1 MSELFQAMNKN
12 NNQNQN
18 AMIAQFEKFRSSFKG
33 NPQEKV
39 QELLNSGQMTQEQY
53 NYLQSVAA
61 QFITLL
67 RK

>member
-1 MSELFQAMNKN
+1 MSELFQALNK

-18 AMIAQFEKFRSSFKG
+18 AMIAQFEKFKNSFKG

-67 RK
+67 KK

>member
-67 RK
+67 KK

>member
-1 MSELFQAMNKN
+1 MSELFQALNK

-18 AMIAQFEKFRSSFKG
+18 AMIAQFEKFRNSFKG
-33 NPQEKV
+33 NPQKKV